1 MKPVLCE
8 KKTYTVVE
16 IMEILGIGRTTAYD
30 LIKKGE
36 FKVIR
41 VGRAVRIHKES
52 FDQWFDNQ

>member
-8 KKTYTVVE
+8 KKTYTVAE

-30 LIKKGE
+30 LIKKSE

-41 VGRAVRIHKES
+41 VGSAVRIHKES

>member
-8 KKTYTVVE
+8 KKTYTVAE
-16 IMEILGIGRTTAYD
+16 IMEILGIGRITAYD

-41 VGRAVRIHKES
+41 VGRAVRIHKEF

>member
-8 KKTYTVVE
+8 KKTYTVAE

-41 VGRAVRIHKES
+41 VGRTVRIHKES